1 MFDDDDDAVRARQAV
16 QVKLDDM
23 SIDDMNE
30 YISSLEA
37 EIDRVRAEIGKREQ
51 HRDQAAQVFK
61 I

>member
-37 EIDRVRAEIGKREQ
+37 EIERVRAEIDKREQ